1 MKYKIIKKCQICEKK
16 LFDFLNL
23 GKQPLC
29 DDLTKKPNNSKFYKL
44 QVSYCKNCLTAF
56 QKYNIQKKILFPKT
70 YHYRSANTKDVLD
83 GMQNLVLSSKKY
95 FSKIEEKTVLD
106 IGCNDG
112 SLLSLF
118 KKQGCKT
125 YGIEPTGAYKEAQK
139 KGHKIFNNYFNSSS
153 SNKIKKKIGK
163 IDIVTFTNVF
173 AHIDDLKNLLLSLK
187 NICDD
192 HTLLIIENHYF
203 GEVIKKNQFDTFYH
217 EHPRTYSLKS
227 FVKISEKMKMKIID
241 YKFVKRYNGNI
252 RIYLSYTGKVYKTK
266 NDIQKKLISERSIIN
281 QVRYLQ
287 KKVDYWR
294 LKKKKKLNKIVK
306 EKGPIAAKAFPG
318 RASIILNLLKLFSN
332 FISFIYEKNSSLKN
346 NKYAPGT
353 NIKIVKEKFFSEKEK
368 QKKVIINLAWH
379 ISSEIKKYLSSKLKY
394 SGKIIDIIS
403 KSDFK

>member
-1 MKYKIIKKCQICEKK
+1 
-16 LFDFLNL
+16 
-23 GKQPLC
+23 
-29 DDLTKKPNNSKFYKL
+29 
-44 QVSYCKNCLTAF
+44 
-56 QKYNIQKKILFPKT
+56 
-70 YHYRSANTKDVLD
+70 
-83 GMQNLVLSSKKY
+83 
-95 FSKIEEKTVLD
+95 
-106 IGCNDG
+106 
-112 SLLSLF
+112 
-118 KKQGCKT
+118 
-125 YGIEPTGAYKEAQK
+125 
-139 KGHKIFNNYFNSSS
+139 
-153 SNKIKKKIGK
+153 
-163 IDIVTFTNVF
+163 
-173 AHIDDLKNLLLSLK
+173 
-187 NICDD
+187 
-192 HTLLIIENHYF
+192 
-203 GEVIKKNQFDTFYH
+203 
-217 EHPRTYSLKS
+217 
-227 FVKISEKMKMKIID
+227 MKIID

-266 NDIQKKLISERSIIN
+266 SDIQKKLISERSIIS

-294 LKKKKKLNKIVK
+294 LKKKKQIHKIVK

-318 RASIILNLLKLFSN
+318 RASIILNLLKLDSN